1 MKLAILAVLLIIGY
15 ILYSNLVRIV
25 AIRKETNDHAR
36 KQDAKCDTISQG
48 LSKLDQARSVF
59 LARTSHLKQS
69 EQEDLWTPVLEDK
82 VRACNFLLRH
92 DFLRATAFLAV
103 ATNKAEALL
112 TQYQAA

>member
-36 KQDAKCDTISQG
+36 KQDAKSQG